1 MPSPFVVGHGFFHFK
16 ERGADMIVD
25 VSELLELPEFIGI
38 FEKTL
43 NRKLKAVESLIRSY
57 TNNNFQNRMVRFE
70 APSSASSLL
79 GCSPYLMV
87 GDTIQIT
94 ESINNGL
101 YMVKEINQNIV
112 TVDEGLFE
120 ADYNLIT
127 KVEYPDAVVEGVINL
142 MIWEVQNRSKVGI
155 KSETLSRHSVTYY
168 DQDANNQLM
177 GYPVT
182 LLGFLKPYIK
192 ARF

>member
-1 MPSPFVVGHGFFHFK
+1 
-16 ERGADMIVD
+16 MIID
-25 VSELLELPEFIGI
+25 VSELLEMPEFIGI
-38 FEKTL
+38 AERTL

-70 APSSASSLL
+70 APSSTSSLF
-79 GCSPYLMV
+79 GFSEYLKV
-87 GDTIQIT
+87 GDTVQIS

-101 YMVKEINQNIV
+101 YTVKEINQV
-112 TVDEGLFE
+112 QETVQLEDGLFE
-120 ADYNLIT
+120 TDYNLIT
-127 KVEYPDAVVEGVINL
+127 KVEYPDAIVEGVINL